1 MSDVRLT
8 LIGKPEC
15 HLCDVADGVVG
26 EVLSEVA
33 LHDNSPTVTVEHLS
47 ILDDEQLYDQYWEQI
62 PVLLIDGVKHA
73 HWRVKPDKLRAALL
87 GETRA

>member
-1 MSDVRLT
+1 VSDVRLT

-26 EVLSEVA
+26 EVLSELA
-33 LHDNSPTVTVEHLS
+33 LHDNSPNVTVEHLS
-47 ILDDEQLYDQYWEQI
+47 IIDDEALYEQYWEQI

-73 HWRVKPDKLRAALL
+73 QWRVKPEKLRAAIL
-87 GETRA
+87 GSPRD